1 MIRYHRNKTA
11 KWIVP
16 STEMDGEAFQYV
28 VQPNALRP
36 ADRMDVSYSLK
47 YDGTNR
53 QTFVTQTLSR

>member
-1 MIRYHRNKTA
+1 
-11 KWIVP
+11 
-16 STEMDGEAFQYV
+16 MDGEAFQYV